1 MTADTLP
8 LPDAH
13 RQDGPGF
20 FISVEGIDGAGK
32 SSHLAALRDWLCE
45 RGQRVTLTREP
56 GGTELAEALR
66 ALLLH
71 HPMDGITQALLA
83 CAARRDHLRRV
94 IVPALCRGDV
104 VISDRFA
111 DATFAYQGGGEG
123 VDWASLETLADMVQR
138 VHGPFEGMAAGPSDA
153 GDVQG
158 EASGVFCEP
167 ALTLWFDLPA
177 CEAARRLQGVR
188 LPDRFESRAPAF
200 FEAVA
205 AAYARRC
212 AQAPGRFVRI
222 NAHQPPEAVWAEV
235 RHAVQTALARRAAA
249 LSDAGAVCAESPSP

>member
-8 LPDAH
+8 LPGAH
-13 RQDGPGF
+13 GPHGPGF

-45 RGQRVTLTREP
+45 RGLRVTLTREP

-94 IVPALCRGDV
+94 IVPALCRGEV

-123 VDWASLETLADMVQR
+123 VDWANLEALADMVQQ
-138 VHGPFEGMAAGPSDA
+138 VPGPLTGPSA
-153 GDVQG
+153 G
-158 EASGVFCEP
+158 SVFCEP
-167 ALTLWFDLPA
+167 ALTLWFDLPVS
-177 CEAARRLQGVR
+177 EAARRLQGVR
-188 LPDRFESRAPAF
+188 LPDRFESQAPAF
-200 FEAVA
+200 FEAVS

-222 NAHQPPEAVWAEV
+222 NAHQPPEVVWAEV
-235 RHAVQTALARRAAA
+235 RHAVQTALARRT
-249 LSDAGAVCAESPSP
+249 AGSICAESPLP